1 APTAPASRTGELDL
15 LLPLRSAGT
24 LENPYPIYSVI
35 RTVRP
40 VLEVPVPGYD
50 GPGVWMLT
58 RYRDVH
64 AVLRDPRFSVERL
77 RAPIVRDN
85 LERMPEFLRQSAQG
99 LRSMLIMDPPDHTR
113 VRKLANKAFTPKRIA
128 ALRGHIEAPVET
140 LVGEAAE
147 KGRFVVIH
155 DLEIGRASSRDR
167 VSMTA

>member
-1 APTAPASRTGELDL
+1 GRFGGSRRRRRARLRGSEAWRYDDDRPVGHSQARPIPGDREMTSSAPTAPASRTGELDL

-77 RAPIVRDN
+77 RAPIV
-85 LERMPEFLRQSAQG
+85 
-99 LRSMLIMDPPDHTR
+99 
-113 VRKLANKAFTPKRIA
+113 
-128 ALRGHIEAPVET
+128 
-140 LVGEAAE
+140 
-147 KGRFVVIH
+147 
-155 DLEIGRASSRDR
+155 
-167 VSMTA
+167 